1 MTIRKQYRKMVELS
15 ESKAILRHPEINL
28 ELLELEEMLLV
39 KQLISIADIKSPERL
54 DNNELELKRVE

>member
-1 MTIRKQYRKMVELS
+1 MVELS